1 MSQAKSAVI
10 LGMVIVLPLGLSVAC
25 AGKAPETPASPQ
37 ASSPEATPPAQAAN
51 DPAAQPNA
59 ASAVHEAYDPANA
72 AGAVKG
78 VPAPTNTAPIEAVAN
93 YYMDLPGFDTQSLP
107 QAQREKLLQRV
118 NSEMCT
124 CGCKNDTLAKCLVN
138 DPKCPTVKG
147 LVQKVYDEVKAGG

>member
-1 MSQAKSAVI
+1 MSRRRFAVNGFA
-10 LGMVIVLPLGLSVAC
+10 LAALVGLSMAC
-25 AGKAPETPASPQ
+25 AGKAPEKPAATSETPA
-37 ASSPEATPPAQAAN
+37 ASTPVNAAN
-51 DPAAQPNA
+51 D
-59 ASAVHEAYDPANA
+59 ASPTTGEAPRPYDPAEA

-78 VPAPTNTAPIEAVAN
+78 IPAPTNTAPIEAVAN
-93 YYMDLPGFDTQSLP
+93 YFVDLPGFDVKGLP

-147 LVQKVYDEVKAGG
+147 LVQTVYDEVKSGR